1 MMPFPQRGE
10 DMRRRE
16 FLGLVGGA
24 VATRPRVARAQQADR
39 MRVVGVLMSPR
50 EDSITRARLTAFR
63 NALQELGWTEG
74 RNVRFD
80 VRWADG
86 DIDRVRTFANELVK
100 LAPDVILARRTTVI
114 ARLKQTTRSIP
125 LVFVIVN
132 DPVAQ
137 GFVSSVAHPGGNI
150 TGFSFMDFST
160 LSKTLQLLKQ
170 VVPSLN
176 RVGLM
181 FNPDTYPYY
190 EVYLDSL
197 RGQRQEVALDVT
209 ALRVR
214 SEAEIKQAFEGL
226 AGAPGAGLIVPP
238 EPFTSARRK
247 LIVELATQYRL
258 PAAYGLRDFVIDGGM
273 MSYGPNNTD
282 IFVRSASYIDRILK
296 GANPGELPVQ
306 APTRFEFVINQKTA
320 QALGITIPANLL
332 ALADEVIE

>member
-1 MMPFPQRGE
+1 
-10 DMRRRE
+10 MRRRD

-24 VATRPRVARAQQADR
+24 VATWPRAARAQQAQR

-50 EDSITRARLTAFR
+50 DDSISQARLTAFR
-63 NALQELGWTEG
+63 NALQELGRTEG
-74 RNVRFD
+74 RNVRFE
-80 VRWADG
+80 VRWAGG

-100 LAPDVILARRTTVI
+100 LSPDVILASGTTAI
-114 ARLKQTTRSIP
+114 ATLKQTTRSIP

-137 GFVSSVAHPGGNI
+137 GFVSSFAHPGGNI
-150 TGFSFMDFST
+150 TGFSYMDFST
-160 LSKTLQLLKQ
+160 VSKTLQLLKQ
-170 VVPSLN
+170 VAPSVN

-214 SEAEIKQAFEGL
+214 SEAEIKKAFEGL
-226 AGAPGAGLIVPP
+226 AGAPGAGLVVPP
-238 EPFTSARRK
+238 EPFTSAHRK
-247 LIVELATQYRL
+247 LVVELAAQYRL
-258 PAAYGLRDFVIDGGM
+258 PAAYGLRDFVTDGGM
-273 MSYGPNNTD
+273 MSYAPNNTD
-282 IFVRSASYIDRILK
+282 IFRRSASYIDRILK

-306 APTRFEFVINQKTA
+306 APTRFELVINQKTA